1 MLIEITGDAE
11 LKRLLG
17 IDSGFL
23 LDADYSSHLVSI
35 HMINCKLCNP
45 VINAKL
51 SPSKKKENKTG
62 EIWFSDKLQ
71 EIMSKASNIS
81 EKRKCMISLCEECH
95 P

>member
-23 LDADYSSHLVSI
+23 LDADYCSHLVTI
-35 HMINCKLCNP
+35 HIINCRLCNP
-45 VINAKL
+45 VTNAKL

-62 EIWFSDKLQ
+62 EIWFSDKRN

-81 EKRKCMISLCEECH
+81 EKRKCVTSLCEVCH